1 MEKSC
6 GIVLFHSDEF
16 LVIQHSTESNDVK
29 GHWDF
34 PKGHMEEGETEVET
48 ALRELK
54 EETGISNIEF
64 LKDFRK
70 TIAYTFSLENRKIRK
85 EVVFFLATTSVNKVN
100 LSYEHADCGWFDF
113 ESALKRLTYNNA
125 RSILQNAIE
134 FYRNNRV

>member
-1 MEKSC
+1 MERSC
-6 GIVLFHSDEF
+6 GVVLINSGRV
-16 LVIQHSTESNDVK
+16 LLLQHTSRKSE

-34 PKGHMEEGETEVET
+34 PKGHMEEGETEGET

>member
-1 MEKSC
+1 
-6 GIVLFHSDEF
+6 
-16 LVIQHSTESNDVK
+16 
-29 GHWDF
+29 
-34 PKGHMEEGETEVET
+34 MEEGETEVET

-113 ESALKRLTYNNA
+113 EFALKRLTYNNA

>member
-1 MEKSC
+1 MDKSC
-6 GIVLFHSDEF
+6 GVVLFNSGKV
-16 LVIQHSTESNDVK
+16 LLLRHSTTSSRRG